1 MKFIVS
7 AIITAALAFGLGLY
21 FPWWTIVIAGMLTGF
36 FIPQHWF
43 LSFLSAFTGV
53 FLLWGLMALFISVSN
68 DHILAKRISMLVV
81 KNSSPYLIILIT
93 ALIGGL
99 TSGLSAS
106 SARSLFNLFKK

>member
-7 AIITAALAFGLGLY
+7 AIITASLAYGLGLY
-21 FPWWTIVIAGMLTGF
+21 FPWWTVVFAGMLTAF
-36 FIPQHWF
+36 FIPQHWG

-53 FLLWGLMALFISVSN
+53 FLLWGLMALFISISN
-68 DHILAKRISMLVV
+68 DHILAKRISVLVI
-81 KNSSPYLIILIT
+81 KNDSPYLIIIIT

-106 SARSLFNLFKK
+106 TVRSLVNLIKK

>member
-7 AIITAALAFGLGLY
+7 AIITASLAYGLGLY
-21 FPWWTIVIAGMLTGF
+21 FPWWTVVFAGMLTGF
-36 FIPQHWF
+36 FIPQHWG

-68 DHILAKRISMLVV
+68 DHILAKRISMLVI
-81 KNSSPYLIILIT
+81 KNNSPYLIIIIT

-106 SARSLFNLFKK
+106 TASSLVNLIKK

>member
-7 AIITAALAFGLGLY
+7 AIITASLAYGLGLY
-21 FPWWTIVIAGMLTGF
+21 FPWWTIVAAGMLTGF
-36 FIPQHWF
+36 FIPQHWG

-68 DHILAKRISMLVV
+68 DHILANRISMLVV
-81 KNSSPYLIILIT
+81 KIKSPYLIIFIT

-99 TSGLSAS
+99 TSGLSACT
-106 SARSLFNLFKK
+106 ARSLLNLIKK

>member
-7 AIITAALAFGLGLY
+7 AIITAALSFGFGLY

-36 FIPQHWF
+36 LIPQHWG

-68 DHILAKRISMLVV
+68 DHILAKRISMLVI
-81 KNSSPYLIILIT
+81 KNSSPYLIILMT

-99 TSGLSAS
+99 TAGLSAS
-106 SARSLFNLFKK
+106 TARSMYNLIKK

>member
-21 FPWWTIVIAGMLTGF
+21 FPWWTIVVAGMLTGF
-36 FIPQHWF
+36 FIPQHWG

-53 FLLWGLMALFISVSN
+53 FMLWGLMALFISVSN
-68 DHILAKRISMLVV
+68 DHILAKRIAMLVV
-81 KNSSPYLIILIT
+81 KNSSPYFIILVT

-106 SARSLFNLFKK
+106 TARSLLNLFKK

>member
-7 AIITAALAFGLGLY
+7 AIITASLAYGFGLF
-21 FPWWTIVIAGMLTGF
+21 FPWWTVVLAGVLSGF
-36 FIPQHWF
+36 FIPQHWG

-53 FLLWGLMALFISVSN
+53 FFLWGLMALFISLTN
-68 DHILAKRISMLVV
+68 DHILAKRIALLVI
-81 KNSSPYLIILIT
+81 KNDSPYLIILIT

-106 SARSLFNLFKK
+106 TARSLLNLIKK